1 MYSFMKMNKIIIL
14 GGGSA
19 GWMTAATMIK
29 TFPDKEII
37 LIESP
42 NAPTVGV
49 GESTIGGIRDW
60 TKYLGID
67 DKEFLK
73 HTDGSYKL
81 SIKFTDFYRKGT
93 EFHYPFGQ
101 PVIDGNHA
109 KLNDWWFKKFLKPK
123 TPNSDYAECHF
134 PQMAL
139 VNNNKLDYN
148 KDNII
153 PFDFHKNTAYHFDA
167 TKFGVWLKEHYCLPR
182 GVKHIEEDIK
192 DIKSDENGIVSLN
205 GHSADLFI
213 DCTGFKSLLLDKTI
227 NEPFESYND
236 LLPNNSAWA
245 TKIEYNDKEKEIKP
259 YTNCTAINNGWVWN
273 IPLWSRI
280 GTGYVYS
287 DKFVSD
293 EEALKEFKEY
303 LGRDDLE
310 FKNIKMR
317 VGIHKRLFVKNV
329 VAIGLAA
336 GFIEPLESNGL
347 FTVHEFL
354 IRLVRTLNREKI
366 SQWDKDNYTYQCKR
380 VFRDFAEFVAM
391 HYAFS
396 QRTDTKYW
404 QSNFNKEWTS
414 DIINL
419 KRPLLNG
426 MVEAAIHRDDSYHFP
441 HDGGLHTI
449 AAGMNWPPTDLETIM
464 YTNQLNRSELET
476 NYKQFIDRLDMRKND
491 WNNIVK
497 HLPSLYDFMKEN
509 IYD

>member
-1 MYSFMKMNKIIIL
+1 MNKIIIL

-29 TFPDKEII
+29 TFPNKEIV

-42 NAPTVGV
+42 NAPIVGV
-49 GESTIGGIRDW
+49 GESTVGGIKNW
-60 TKYLGID
+60 TKYLEID

-93 EFHYPFGQ
+93 EFHYPFGE
-101 PVIDGNHA
+101 PVIDGNYA
-109 KLNDWWFKKFLKPK
+109 KLNDWWFKKFLKPE

-148 KDNII
+148 NPKVI
-153 PFDFHKNTAYHFDA
+153 PFDFDKNTAYHFDA

-205 GHSADLFI
+205 GHTADLFI

-245 TKIEYNDKEKEIKP
+245 TKIEYKNKEEEIRP

-293 EEALKEFKEY
+293 EDALKEFKKY

-329 VAIGLAA
+329 VAIGLSA

-380 VFRDFAEFVAM
+380 LFRDFAEFVAM

-404 QSNFNKEWTS
+404 QSNFNKEWTN
-414 DIINL
+414 DLINL
-419 KRPLLNG
+419 KRPLING

-464 YTNQLNRSELET
+464 YTNQLNKGKLEKE
-476 NYKQFIDRLDMRKND
+476 YKDVIDRLDMRKKD
-491 WNNIVK
+491 WNFAVK
-497 HLPSLYDFMKEN
+497 HLPSLYKFLKDN
-509 IYD
+509 IYE

>member
-1 MYSFMKMNKIIIL
+1 MNKIIIL

-29 TFPDKEII
+29 TFPDKEIV

-42 NAPTVGV
+42 NAPIVGV
-49 GESTIGGIRDW
+49 GESTVGGIRDW
-60 TKYLGID
+60 TKYLEID

-93 EFHYPFGQ
+93 EFHYPFGE
-101 PVIDGNHA
+101 PVIDGNYA
-109 KLNDWWFKKFLKPK
+109 KLNDWWFKKFLKPE
-123 TPNSDYAECHF
+123 TPNSDYAECHY

-139 VNNNKLDYN
+139 VNNNKLNYN
-148 KDNII
+148 VNKVI
-153 PFDFHKNTAYHFDA
+153 PFNFNTNTAYHFDA

-205 GHSADLFI
+205 GHTADLFI

-245 TKIEYNDKEKEIKP
+245 TKIEYKDKENEIRS

-293 EEALKEFKEY
+293 EDALKEFKEY

-329 VAIGLAA
+329 VAIGLSA

-380 VFRDFAEFVAM
+380 LFRDFAEFVAM

-404 QSNFNKEWTS
+404 QSNFNKEWTN
-414 DIINL
+414 DLINL
-419 KRPLLNG
+419 KRPLING

-464 YTNQLNRSELET
+464 YTNQLNRDKLKEQ
-476 NYKQFIDRLDMRKND
+476 YKDIINRLDMRKKD
-491 WNNIVK
+491 WNFAVK
-497 HLPSLYDFMKEN
+497 HLPSLYEFLKDN
-509 IYD
+509 IYE

>member
-1 MYSFMKMNKIIIL
+1 MKMNKIIIL

-29 TFPDKEII
+29 TFPDKEIV

-42 NAPTVGV
+42 NSPTVGV
-49 GESTIGGIRDW
+49 GESTVGGIRDW
-60 TKYLGID
+60 TKYLEID

-109 KLNDWWFKKFLKPK
+109 KLNDWWFKKFLKPE

-153 PFDFHKNTAYHFDA
+153 PFDFNKNTAYHFDA

-245 TKIEYNDKEKEIKP
+245 TKIEYKDKEKEIKP

-293 EEALKEFKEY
+293 EDALKEFKEY

-404 QSNFNKEWTS
+404 QSNFNKEWTN

-419 KRPLLNG
+419 KRPLING
-426 MVEAAIHRDDSYHFP
+426 MVEAAIHRDDTYHFP
-441 HDGGLHTI
+441 HNGGLHTI

-464 YTNQLNRSELET
+464 YTNQLNRNELELQ
-476 NYKQFIDRLDMRKND
+476 YKEIIDRIDMRKND

-509 IYD
+509 IYE

>member
-1 MYSFMKMNKIIIL
+1 MKMNKIIIL

-29 TFPDKEII
+29 TFPDKEIV

-42 NAPTVGV
+42 NSPTVGV
-49 GESTIGGIRDW
+49 GESTVGGIRDW
-60 TKYLGID
+60 TKYLEID

-109 KLNDWWFKKFLKPK
+109 KLNDWWFKKFLKPE

-153 PFDFHKNTAYHFDA
+153 PFDFNKNTAYHFDA

-182 GVKHIEEDIK
+182 GVKYIEEDIK

-245 TKIEYNDKEKEIKP
+245 TKIDYEDKEKEIKP

-293 EEALKEFKEY
+293 EDALKEFKEY

-310 FKNIKMR
+310 FRNIKMR

-404 QSNFNKEWTS
+404 QSNFNKEWTN

-419 KRPLLNG
+419 KRPLING

-464 YTNQLNRSELET
+464 YYNKLNRSELELQ
-476 NYKQFIDRLDMRKND
+476 YKEIIDRIDMRKND